1 MRVSLGQDLVQHKFW
16 GQDGAS
22 IEGTGR
28 APLVFTAT
36 IPFRNGIVPGKNERW
51 GILYPEEYRKFVV
64 AGSERGTG
72 TLTHPEFG
80 EVKCRLE
87 RCETEWSAERRDGC
101 DVEATWVE
109 DRIDELDSVNL
120 HDASPVQQADLAALD
135 LDAQLTSLT
144 PKPELPEYKSDF
156 GDFMRGVT
164 AISDQATL
172 LQTKAGGKID
182 QIAFRAGQLG
192 NSLQKLQTRTAQTV
206 RELLHPDQSL
216 AGRVAMS
223 WPMRQSTE
231 RLKSA
236 TRDLRKTILASG
248 KPIVFYR
255 VPKDT
260 TLAAI
265 AIDTGAPLSDLM
277 RLNPSALRSASV
289 PEGSLIRHYA

>member
-51 GILYPEEYRKFVV
+51 GILYPDEYRAFVAASAV
-64 AGSERGTG
+64 KGSG

-80 EVKCRLE
+80 EVVCRLE
-87 RCETEWSAERRDGC
+87 RCESEWSAERRDGC
-101 DVEATWVE
+101 DVEATWIE
-109 DRIDELDSVNL
+109 DTTREEDELDLANSSPIT
-120 HDASPVQQADLAALD
+120 DASEAAASLDSQLSDL
-135 LDAQLTSLT
+135 S
-144 PKPELPEYKSDF
+144 PKPALPEYEPDF
-156 GDFMRGVT
+156 GDFMRGIT
-164 AISDQATL
+164 AISDQASL

-192 NSLQKLQTRTAQTV
+192 NSLQRLQTRTAQTV
-206 RELLHPDQSL
+206 KELLRPDQSL
-216 AGRVAMS
+216 AARVAMS

-236 TRDLRKTILASG
+236 SRDMRKTILASG

-255 VPKDT
+255 VPKDA